1 MLCPPALA
9 RNVSAF
15 IKRSSKVRQVLLLPP
30 RPCSNPVVHLVGHL
44 NSCLLLA
51 NMRLVIRLRTRLET
65 KMIPRRRPNR
75 RLAAAGMGVFRALSL
90 NGFGLCVWRWLFDF
104 DLVKAFPFHQ
114 GVLSHWQIWFL
125 CGAVLQLM
133 AQGLAKYA
141 RDSGELKPSRVMRPQ
156 SAARPRRLVH
166 HLANTATKGGRL
178 RRR

>member
-1 MLCPPALA
+1 MGIQAVLA
-9 RNVSAF
+9 EEELRA
-15 IKRSSKVRQVLLLPP
+15 RHGTLTLLGA
-30 RPCSNPVVHLVGHL
+30 RRR
-44 NSCLLLA
+44 LA

-65 KMIPRRRPNR
+65 KMIPRHRPNR
-75 RLAAAGMGVFRALSL
+75 GLAAAVGVLRALSL

-114 GVLSHWQIWFL
+114 GILSHWQIWFL

-141 RDSGELKPSRVMRPQ
+141 GDSGELKPSRVMRAR
-156 SAARPRRLVH
+156 SAARRPRRLVH